1 MVVTD
6 FVSEAPMRKNEPHVI
21 MLVDMVADKIIST
34 TYSKAE
40 LPDVFEQVQRK
51 YNLDKTRLLRYA
63 RRRNK
68 EEMKQYLEGM
78 K

>member
-1 MVVTD
+1 
-6 FVSEAPMRKNEPHVI
+6 MRKNEPHVI

-68 EEMKQYLEGM
+68 EEEMKQYL
-78 K
+78 

>member
-1 MVVTD
+1 
-6 FVSEAPMRKNEPHVI
+6 
-21 MLVDMVADKIIST
+21 MVADKIIST

-40 LPDVFEQVQRK
+40 LPDVFELVQRK

>member
-1 MVVTD
+1 M
-6 FVSEAPMRKNEPHVI
+6 SEAPIRKNEPHVI
-21 MLVDMVADKIIST
+21 MLEKMLVDMVADKIIST

-40 LPDVFEQVQRK
+40 LPDAFEQVQRQ

-68 EEMKQYLEGM
+68 EEEMKQYLEGM

>member
-1 MVVTD
+1 
-6 FVSEAPMRKNEPHVI
+6 MRKNEPHVI